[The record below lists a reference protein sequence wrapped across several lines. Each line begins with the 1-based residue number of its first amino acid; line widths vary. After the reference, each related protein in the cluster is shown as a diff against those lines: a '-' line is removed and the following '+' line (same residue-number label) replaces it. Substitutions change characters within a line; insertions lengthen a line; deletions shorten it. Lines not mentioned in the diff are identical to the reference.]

1 MTPPNG
7 RPVRYG
13 VVGAKSANIGW
24 EHLQSLLRVPD
35 AEVVALCNAD
45 GAELA
50 KTAEVLGRPVRTYT
64 DAAQM
69 YASEELD
76 AVVIATPNFTHE
88 ALALQAFAAGAHV
101 LCEKPL
107 APTVEACDAMIDAAA
122 RAGKLLAVGQHM
134 RHNRLFRR
142 VDALIEAGELGT
154 PVMMWAHEFRGDWAS
169 RFTEHPELGRVNWR
183 LHQALSGGT
192 LLEKNTHDFDV
203 FNWFARAEPVRVM
216 ASGGIAAYEGRDTL
230 DHAVVIVEYA
240 NGFKAT
246 LQMGLFVP
254 HGFHNR
260 YVGLIGTAGSLK
272 LQVGTQQL
280 FQYFRDRKDEV
291 QYAVQEP
298 SAGHGHGMRA
308 QHMAFAEAIRGARKL
323 TASGEAGRA
332 AVAVALAAEEA
343 IRTGQPVRVRSRAEA
358 AAAVMA

>member
-1 MTPPNG
+1 MTSSNGNG
-7 RPVRYG
+7 RTLRYG
-13 VVGAKSANIGW
+13 VIGAKSANIGW

-35 AEVVALCNAD
+35 ADIAALCNAD
-45 GAELA
+45 GAELR
-50 KTAEVLGRPVRTYT
+50 KTADALGRPARTYA
-64 DAAQM
+64 DATEM
-69 YASEELD
+69 YAREELD

-88 ALALQAFAAGAHV
+88 ALALQAFAAGVHV

-107 APTVEACDAMIDAAA
+107 APTVEACDAMVDAAA
-122 RAGKLLAVGQHM
+122 RADRLLAVGQHM
-134 RHNRLFRR
+134 RHNRLYQR

-169 RFTEHPELGRVNWR
+169 RFTDHPELGRVNWR
-183 LHQALSGGT
+183 FHQSLSGGT

-246 LQMGLFVP
+246 LQLGLFVP

-260 YVGLIGTAGSLK
+260 YVGLLGTAGSVKILAGAQE
-272 LQVGTQQL
+272 LC
-280 FQYFRDRKDEV
+280 QYFRDRRDEV
-291 QYAVQEP
+291 RYAVQEP
-298 SAGHGHGMRA
+298 ITGHGHGMRA
-308 QHMAFAEAIRGARKL
+308 QHVAFAEAIRGVSRL

-332 AVAVALAAEEA
+332 AVAVSVAAEEA
-343 IRTGQPVRVRSRAEA
+343 SRTGQPTPVQSRTA
-358 AAAVMA
+358 ALAA